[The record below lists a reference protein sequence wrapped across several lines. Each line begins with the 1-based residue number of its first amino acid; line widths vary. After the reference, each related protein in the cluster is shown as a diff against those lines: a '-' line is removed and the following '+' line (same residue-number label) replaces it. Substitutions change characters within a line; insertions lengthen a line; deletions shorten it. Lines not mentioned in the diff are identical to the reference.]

1 MIDSMTG
8 GREMA
13 RGIDLG
19 KLEAWR
25 RRLTTFQSSGLT
37 VAAFCQQQGIGPA
50 RFYYW
55 SRRVRQAGE
64 VDKTEPSISA
74 MRTSSSKVDGADDGP
89 SVEVFIGSQ
98 IRVRLPASEPE
109 LITSVISSV
118 RASHAD
124 FGSDNAPAAFQRID
138 LVPSA
143 AARR

>member
-1 MIDSMTG
+1 MTG

-37 VAAFCQQQGIGPA
+37 VAAFCQQEGIGAA

-55 SRRVRQAGE
+55 ARRVRQADE

-74 MRTSSSKVDGADDGP
+74 MRTSSSKVDGGDDGP

-118 RASHAD
+118 GASHAD
-124 FGSDNAPAAFQRID
+124 FGSENAPAAFQRID
-138 LVPSA
+138 LIPSA